1 MKIRIILPVIILIA
15 CSALAQQPTPAP
27 SPSPTPQPVALHL
40 PPQTQAALMAGNI
53 ISQVTNLMTSVIQVL
68 DNGVPAQPPNQPAID
83 AKDIQAALGA
93 ENVMKLRSVAA
104 MLTGQ
109 PPAPAQSPSP
119 EQK

>member
-1 MKIRIILPVIILIA
+1 MKKLTILIA
-15 CSALAQQPTPAP
+15 CMTACILFAQQPALTPPP
-27 SPSPTPQPVALHL
+27 SASQPPAAMVL
-40 PPQTQAALMAGNI
+40 PPKTSAALLAGQI
-53 ISQVTNLMTSVIQVL
+53 ITQVTTLLNNVISAI
-68 DNGVPAQPPNQPAID
+68 DNGVPAQPPNQSAID

-109 PPAPAQSPSP
+109 PPASAPSPSP